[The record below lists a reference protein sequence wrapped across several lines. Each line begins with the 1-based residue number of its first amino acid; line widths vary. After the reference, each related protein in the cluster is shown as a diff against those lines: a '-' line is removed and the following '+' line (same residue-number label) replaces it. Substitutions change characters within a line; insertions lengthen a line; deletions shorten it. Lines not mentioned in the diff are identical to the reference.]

1 MAAALFRLI
10 LLAGGLGLTEIGLGD
25 ALTVGSFSSWALV
38 SIGLALIVAGSAGFM
53 VTLLGGGNQKGKSTD
68 A

>member
-1 MAAALFRLI
+1 MAAVLFRLI

-25 ALTVGSFSSWALV
+25 ALTVGSWSSWGLV
-38 SIGLALIVAGSAGFM
+38 SIGLALIVAGSAGSM
-53 VTLLGGGNQKGKSTD
+53 VPLLGGKDRKGVSTD

>member
-1 MAAALFRLI
+1 MAAVFVRLV

-25 ALTVGSFSSWALV
+25 ALALGLLSSWALV
-38 SIGLALIVAGSAGFM
+38 SIGLALIIAGSAGFM
-53 VTLLGGGNQKGKSTD
+53 VTLLGGGEGKGRSTD